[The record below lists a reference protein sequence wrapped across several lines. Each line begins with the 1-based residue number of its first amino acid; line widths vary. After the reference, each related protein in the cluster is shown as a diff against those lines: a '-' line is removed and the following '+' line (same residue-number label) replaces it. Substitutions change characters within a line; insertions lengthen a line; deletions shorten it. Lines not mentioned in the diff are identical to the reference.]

1 MKPKTLANSSS
12 AVLSEYRPHIAFV
25 SSCRYASAMKADLRE
40 LLEGARHAARAAATA
55 ILDIYHTPFEV
66 RSKADASPVTEADER
81 AEAIII
87 AALATLTPEIPVIAE
102 EMAAARDLAV
112 APERFWLVD
121 PLDGT
126 REFVAKNGEF
136 TTNIGL
142 IDGDHP
148 VLGVV
153 HLPVANIT
161 YAAAG
166 SGTATRQEQ
175 DNAPVSIAARRVPET
190 GAVVI
195 HSRSHGNNAELA
207 AHLATIPGAQ
217 TRVTGSAAK
226 FCFVAEGSADLY
238 PRFGPTMEWD
248 TAAGQAI
255 VEAAGGRVTRLDGVP
270 LRYAKP
276 GFRNSQFLAQ
286 GRR

>member
-1 MKPKTLANSSS
+1 MQ
-12 AVLSEYRPHIAFV
+12 
-25 SSCRYASAMKADLRE
+25 ADLRE
-40 LLEGARHAARAAATA
+40 LLDGARRAARAAAAA
-55 ILDIYHTPFEV
+55 ILEIYHTPFEV
-66 RSKADASPVTEADER
+66 RAKADASPVTEADER

-87 AALATLTPEIPVIAE
+87 EMLRKLAPEFPAIAE
-102 EMAAARDLAV
+102 EMAERRLPAPAR
-112 APERFWLVD
+112 RFWLVD

-142 IDGDHP
+142 IDGDRP
-148 VLGVV
+148 ILGIV
-153 HLPVANIT
+153 HLPVANVT

-166 SGTATRQEQ
+166 LGTATRQEQ
-175 DNAPVSIAARRVPET
+175 DSPPVPITARPVPAT
-190 GAVVI
+190 GAVLV

-207 AHLATIPGAQ
+207 AYLATIPGAQ
-217 TRVTGSAAK
+217 TRIAGSAAK

-248 TAAGQAI
+248 TAAGQAV
-255 VEAAGGRVTRLDGVP
+255 VEAAGGNVMTLDGAP

-276 GFRNSQFLAQ
+276 GFRNPGFLAR
-286 GRR
+286 GNR

>member
-1 MKPKTLANSSS
+1 MNSE
-12 AVLSEYRPHIAFV
+12 LY
-25 SSCRYASAMKADLRE
+25 E
-40 LLEGARHAARAAATA
+40 LLEGARRAARAAAVA
-55 ILDIYHTPFEV
+55 ILDIYKTPFEV
-66 RSKADASPVTEADER
+66 RKKADASPVTAADER
-81 AEAIII
+81 AEAIIVDM
-87 AALATLTPEIPVIAE
+87 LSRLSPSIPIIAE
-102 EMAAARDLAV
+102 EMAERGLPPT
-112 APERFWLVD
+112 APRFWLVD

-142 IDGDHP
+142 IENNRA
-148 VLGVV
+148 VLGVI
-153 HLPVANIT
+153 HLPVINVT

-166 SGTATRQEQ
+166 VGTATRQEQ
-175 DNAPVSIAARRVPET
+175 DSTPVFIEARRVPAS
-190 GAVVI
+190 GPVI
-195 HSRSHGNNAELA
+195 AHSRSHGNNAALA
-207 AHLATIPGAQ
+207 AYVAGIPHAHK
-217 TRVTGSAAK
+217 RIAGSAAK

-255 VEAAGGRVTRLDGVP
+255 VEAAGGIVATFDGAP

-276 GFRNSQFLAQ
+276 GFRNPEFLAQ

>member
-1 MKPKTLANSSS
+1 MSD
-12 AVLSEYRPHIAFV
+12 
-25 SSCRYASAMKADLRE
+25 DLRE
-40 LLEGARHAARAAATA
+40 LLEGARRAARAAAVA
-55 ILDIYHTPFEV
+55 ILEIYRTPFEV

-81 AEAIII
+81 AEAIISDI
-87 AALATLTPEIPVIAE
+87 LAKLAPSIPIIAE
-102 EMAAARDLAV
+102 EMAERGLPAAA
-112 APERFWLVD
+112 ERFWLVD

-142 IDGDHP
+142 IEGDRP
-148 VLGVV
+148 VLGVI
-153 HLPVANIT
+153 HLPVTNVT

-166 SGTATRQEQ
+166 PGTATRQEQ
-175 DNAPVSIAARRVPET
+175 DSAPVPIAARPVPAS
-190 GAVVI
+190 GAVI
-195 HSRSHGNNAELA
+195 AHSRSHGNNAELA
-207 AHLATIPGAQ
+207 AYVATIPGAQ
-217 TRVTGSAAK
+217 KRIGGSAAK

-255 VEAAGGRVTRLDGVP
+255 VEAAGGGVATFDGQP

-276 GFRNSQFLAQ
+276 GFRNPEFLASGKKQ
-286 GRR
+286 ARR

>member
-1 MKPKTLANSSS
+1 MRGVIHRTRTTAKDGKDFVLAANSEISP
-12 AVLSEYRPHIAFV
+12 AEAARLMGELTAIVAR
-25 SSCRYASAMKADLRE
+25 ASALI
-40 LLEGARHAARAAATA
+40 RAVSPENGHQ
-55 ILDIYHTPFEV
+55 LKPDQ
-66 RSKADASPVTEADER
+66 SPVTAADDASEAE
-81 AEAIII
+81 ILQG
-87 AALATLTPEIPVIAE
+87 LARLLPGVPVVSE
-102 EMAAARDLAV
+102 EMSARQAPPKLAGS
-112 APERFWLVD
+112 FILVD

-195 HSRSHGNNAELA
+195 HSRSHGNNADLA
-207 AHLATIPGAQ
+207 AYLATIPGAQ

>member
-1 MKPKTLANSSS
+1 MTS
-12 AVLSEYRPHIAFV
+12 
-25 SSCRYASAMKADLRE
+25 DLRE
-40 LLEGARHAARAAATA
+40 LLEGARRAARAAAAA
-55 ILDIYHTPFEV
+55 ILDIYRTPFAV

-87 AALATLTPEIPVIAE
+87 AALTEMTPDIPVIAE
-102 EMAAARDLAV
+102 EMAERGLPAAAR
-112 APERFWLVD
+112 RFWLVD

-136 TTNIGL
+136 CTNIGL
-142 IDGDHP
+142 IDGDRP
-148 VLGVV
+148 VLGVI
-153 HLPVANIT
+153 HLPVANVT
-161 YAAAG
+161 YAGAG
-166 SGTATRQEQ
+166 LGTATRQEQ
-175 DNAPVSIAARRVPET
+175 DAVPVAIAARTMPVS
-190 GAVVI
+190 GAVVA
-195 HSRSHGNNAELA
+195 HSRSHVNKEELA
-207 AHLATIPGAQ
+207 AYLASLPNVQKRIA
-217 TRVTGSAAK
+217 GSAAK

-255 VEAAGGRVTRLDGVP
+255 LEAAGGSVTTFDGAP

-276 GFRNSQFLAQ
+276 GFRNLEFLAQ